1 MRGDQEE
8 TWDPSMNKRKGD
20 DIITNTRQTKK
31 TKQEYRCGF
40 CHEYGHSK
48 NRCPKFFSQG
58 QGTVKDSDQ
67 SRAEHFYSI
76 YHVSAIPPEIL
87 TEFSSELKVPPAPDL
102 IPCSKLPQTQ
112 PQPQLPLWI
121 KEANEIH
128 TPSLLRHPTTQVP
141 KNGLR
146 RARVG
151 CSIGS
156 ISDQLNACDL
166 NSNISSGDESFPDDH
181 AHYESI
187 TSTHLRTYL
196 EIKFGYDYVS
206 LFSMKDKY
214 KKSMRLAVFTGR
226 QQIRRQSAA
235 YDSSLDIKTLLDIQI
250 PGDTTDTSL
259 PTPTPV
265 VQAANV
271 TEIDNHQPDNI
282 EIALSSFHQKTDLA
296 QTEVQQLITNSSSK
310 QITNSSL
317 VAENSNPFFLLNLV
331 QMIPSFSETTMASM
345 PEFGSLTL
353 PLSQLSNMV
362 DINLS
367 QLSDTV
373 PISSTQQTFCD
384 SNNNTDS
391 PVPRNL
397 SADFS
402 PPSIGLSSNLM
413 CNSQILT
420 CTQPSNHSPACNS
433 VTEKENSQAPVAP
446 PVVEFV
452 SILHCCILYS
462 CCVEGLFLSVLN
474 QSN

>member
-1 MRGDQEE
+1 MLQ
-8 TWDPSMNKRKGD
+8 TT
-20 DIITNTRQTKK
+20 TNTT
-31 TKQEYRCGF
+31 T
-40 CHEYGHSK
+40 
-48 NRCPKFFSQG
+48 
-58 QGTVKDSDQ
+58 TTT
-67 SRAEHFYSI
+67 
-76 YHVSAIPPEIL
+76 IP
-87 TEFSSELKVPPAPDL
+87 F
-102 IPCSKLPQTQ
+102 
-112 PQPQLPLWI
+112 WI
-121 KEANEIH
+121 QEANEIH
-128 TPSLLRHPTTQVP
+128 TPSLLQHPTTQVP
-141 KNGLR
+141 QEGLR

-151 CSIGS
+151 CSSAS
-156 ISDQLNACDL
+156 ISNQLNVCDL

-181 AHYESI
+181 DHYDSI
-187 TSTHLRTYL
+187 TCTHLRTYL
-196 EIKFGYDYVS
+196 EQKFGDNYVS
-206 LFSMKDKY
+206 RFSMKDTLKE
-214 KKSMRLAVFTGR
+214 SLRLAVFTGR
-226 QQIRRQSAA
+226 QEIRQSAA
-235 YDSSLDIKTLLDIQI
+235 NDSSLDIDITKTL
-250 PGDTTDTSL
+250 GNTTDTSL
-259 PTPTPV
+259 PTPTAV

-271 TEIDNHQPDNI
+271 SEIDNHQPDNI

-317 VAENSNPFFLLNLV
+317 VAENPNQFFLLNLV
-331 QMIPSFSETTMASM
+331 QKIPSFSGTMMASM

-373 PISSTQQTFCD
+373 PISSTQQTFYG

-462 CCVEGLFLSVLN
+462 CCVEGLFLSVLFN
-474 QSN
+474 QTNL